1 MQDEKIYVK
10 LQENV
15 INYKHGN
22 TKLSEDIVKSFEKFL
37 YKYQN
42 FFFYNIFD
50 IKDSSLRKFVS
61 LYFPLISPIKLY

>member
-10 LQENV
+10 LQESV

-22 TKLSEDIVKSFEKFL
+22 AKLSEDIVKSFEKFL

-42 FFFYNIFD
+42 FFFYNI
-50 IKDSSLRKFVS
+50 KFI
-61 LYFPLISPIKLY
+61 FI